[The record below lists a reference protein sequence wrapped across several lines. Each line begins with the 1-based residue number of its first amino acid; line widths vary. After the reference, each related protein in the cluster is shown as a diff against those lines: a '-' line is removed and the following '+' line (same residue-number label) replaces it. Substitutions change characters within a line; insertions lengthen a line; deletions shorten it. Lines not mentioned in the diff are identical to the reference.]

1 MNPFDKNQQRVYDQ
15 AVEGLLKLKTLDS
28 QISLNSTSTGCSY
41 DSSHQYRLPPV
52 SQILLS
58 IDYEDNV
65 EFARQQP
72 LSLCNFPSSSSLSS
86 IASVRK
92 ATESRRRGRPKRSD
106 TEFNKKR
113 HSDHSFASQ
122 KPRWNDAERQELLE
136 AIVREKNLDDMST
149 ICWERIAAVVGRA
162 TKACKD
168 QWRREVLPNIRSRFS
183 SEVTSNKKTK
193 KTIHSDV
200 GTKSIEF
207 L

>member
-1 MNPFDKNQQRVYDQ
+1 
-15 AVEGLLKLKTLDS
+15 
-28 QISLNSTSTGCSY
+28 
-41 DSSHQYRLPPV
+41 
-52 SQILLS
+52 
-58 IDYEDNV
+58 
-65 EFARQQP
+65 
-72 LSLCNFPSSSSLSS
+72 
-86 IASVRK
+86 
-92 ATESRRRGRPKRSD
+92 
-106 TEFNKKR
+106 
-113 HSDHSFASQ
+113 
-122 KPRWNDAERQELLE
+122 
-136 AIVREKNLDDMST
+136 VREKNLDDMST